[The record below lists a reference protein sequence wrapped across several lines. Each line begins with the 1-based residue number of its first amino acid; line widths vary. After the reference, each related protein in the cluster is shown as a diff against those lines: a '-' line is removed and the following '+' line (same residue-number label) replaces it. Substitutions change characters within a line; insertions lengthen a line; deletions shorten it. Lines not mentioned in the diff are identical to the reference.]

1 MISEKE
7 LIYFLYIFHFKY
19 FKNTSCLG
27 EMYLLPKI
35 HKSWND
41 IPGRPII
48 SNCGTPTEKLS
59 ESLDHHLQHIM
70 KAGKSCIKDIG
81 GFSEK
86 LKNLGN
92 VPSNA
97 ISATADAMGL
107 YPSIPYNAGLQA
119 LHEKLGE
126 KADKKI
132 PSTALVK
139 MAEFIMENNFFE
151 LKTKIWN

>member
-1 MISEKE
+1 
-7 LIYFLYIFHFKY
+7 
-19 FKNTSCLG
+19 
-27 EMYLLPKI
+27 MYLLPKI
-35 HKSWND
+35 HKSLND

-48 SNCGTPTEKLS
+48 SNCGIPMENLS
-59 ESLDHHLQHIM
+59 ESLNHHLQPIM

-81 GFSEK
+81 DFLEK

-97 ISATADAMGL
+97 ILAIADVVGL

-132 PSTALVK
+132 PSTDLNK
-139 MAEFIMENNFFE
+139 MAEFILENNFFDLKLKFETKFLE
-151 LKTKIWN
+151 LPLELCLPSICMFIHE